1 MNWEEEED
9 EKDNNLSNE
18 EDEKKDSQ
26 SDSESGEAKPKV
38 RTPKQKLKDLIK
50 ENYHSIKNAIPQK
63 DFSIIYEKFENTIKN
78 LDKILSL
85 FPKDELPIFF
95 LELITIV
102 EESLNI
108 SKEEQKSLKKE
119 WNVSYN
125 NIKKSINK
133 HKQIEPLIKEYKQ
146 KRPTEEELKK
156 EEQAEEEEDKLN
168 EKSSDSENEEEINII
183 ELMKLDENKTP
194 AERRLKWD
202 KKEKKVVEKKDK
214 EENKEKKKKDINK
227 KTKYY
232 DEKESE
238 NIGKVDEEKIT
249 EEQINKEYNE
259 FYNQRGQSK
268 SPIENVSRLD
278 YLFSKTENVSLKI
291 KLLSLSNLIIFD
303 TNPGQLSSISI
314 NLWEKIYNSIL
325 TLLELYDELI
335 KTKNEKNQKDIENI
349 SSTLQ
354 NNLTSITEKLEN
366 ELYKSLQFTDNSS
379 IDYVTVIK
387 HEIIFLSLCKKV
399 ENFFKN
405 LNNKNSIAKIYLL
418 VILHIYYKSEDLI
431 KTIIKKL
438 NIQLNE
444 DDYLQKMLNEDSK
457 EYFKL
462 LCNEIYQNLDEKN
475 KVKSML
481 CNVYYLCIKNNF
493 EEAKSLF
500 NSSYSYEIISIFKD
514 EQLKTLF
521 NRTFAQLGLCAF
533 RNGKLNE
540 SLLYLQ
546 PLCSNGTTK
555 LKEYLSQSYNKENEK
570 NILFDKDDKKRAIPH
585 LMLINVDEIECVFY
599 LSSMICDISNILLN
613 KLGTC
618 RNVKSFGN
626 FFSKML
632 INYEKQIFNGPPE
645 SNKERVLAASQ
656 FIIKGD
662 WKNCLNGI
670 NKIKLFNKYSDVKNM
685 ICDKIKKV
693 SLKCYLIFY
702 QKEYNN
708 INLEML
714 EKRFELS
721 KDEIKKIINDMI
733 LDGELKA
740 KWKKNTLK
748 IISEDRDTA
757 NIMKKLVNN
766 VEIISKQ
773 NLELLQIAILGNLD
787 D

>member
-1 MNWEEEED
+1 MNWEEDEE
-9 EKDNNLSNE
+9 ESNE
-18 EDEKKDSQ
+18 INEGEEKKGSR
-26 SDSESGEAKPKV
+26 SDSESGETKPKV

-50 ENYHSIKNAIPQK
+50 SNYHSIKNSIPQK
-63 DFSIIYEKFENTIKN
+63 DYSIIYEKFENTLKN

-119 WNVSYN
+119 WNIAYN
-125 NIKKSINK
+125 NIKKLIMK
-133 HKQIEPLIKEYKQ
+133 HKKIEPLIKEYKQ

-194 AERRLKWD
+194 AERRLKWV

-227 KTKYY
+227 KTKFY

-278 YLFSKTENVSLKI
+278 YLFSKTDNVILKI
-291 KLLSLSNLIIFD
+291 RLLSLSNLIIFD

-366 ELYKSLQFTDNSS
+366 ELYKSLQFTDNTS

-431 KTIIKKL
+431 KITIKKI
-438 NIQLNE
+438 NIKLNE
-444 DDYLQKMLNEDSK
+444 EDYLQKMLNPDSK
-457 EYFKL
+457 EYFKS
-462 LCNEIYQNLDEKN
+462 LCNEIYQYLDEKN

-481 CNVYYLCIKNNF
+481 CNVYYLCINNNF
-493 EEAKSLF
+493 EEAKLLF

-540 SLLYLQ
+540 CLLYLQ

-570 NILFDKDDKKRAIPH
+570 NVLFDKDDKKRAIPH

-599 LSSMICDISNILLN
+599 LSSMICDISNILLY
-613 KLGTC
+613 KLGTS
-618 RNVKSFGN
+618 RNIKSFGN

-632 INYEKQIFNGPPE
+632 SNYEKQIFNGPPE
-645 SNKERVLAASQ
+645 SNKERVLASSQ

-662 WKNCLNGI
+662 WKNCLNDI

-714 EKRFELS
+714 EKRFELN
-721 KDEIKKIINDMI
+721 KDEIKKIVNDMI

-740 KWKKNTLK
+740 KWKKNMLN

>member
-1 MNWEEEED
+1 M
-9 EKDNNLSNE
+9 
-18 EDEKKDSQ
+18 
-26 SDSESGEAKPKV
+26 
-38 RTPKQKLKDLIK
+38 
-50 ENYHSIKNAIPQK
+50 
-63 DFSIIYEKFENTIKN
+63 
-78 LDKILSL
+78 
-85 FPKDELPIFF
+85 
-95 LELITIV
+95 
-102 EESLNI
+102 
-108 SKEEQKSLKKE
+108 
-119 WNVSYN
+119 
-125 NIKKSINK
+125 
-133 HKQIEPLIKEYKQ
+133 
-146 KRPTEEELKK
+146 
-156 EEQAEEEEDKLN
+156 
-168 EKSSDSENEEEINII
+168 
-183 ELMKLDENKTP
+183 
-194 AERRLKWD
+194 
-202 KKEKKVVEKKDK
+202 
-214 EENKEKKKKDINK
+214 
-227 KTKYY
+227 
-232 DEKESE
+232 
-238 NIGKVDEEKIT
+238 
-249 EEQINKEYNE
+249 
-259 FYNQRGQSK
+259 
-268 SPIENVSRLD
+268 
-278 YLFSKTENVSLKI
+278 
-291 KLLSLSNLIIFD
+291 
-303 TNPGQLSSISI
+303 SSISI

-325 TLLELYDELI
+325 ILLDLYDELI
-335 KTKNEKNQKDIENI
+335 KSKNEKNQKDIENI

-387 HEIIFLSLCKKV
+387 HETIFLSLCKKV

-431 KTIIKKL
+431 KTIVKKL

-618 RNVKSFGN
+618 RNVKLFGN

-702 QKEYNN
+702 QKEYRNVS
-708 INLEML
+708 LEML
-714 EKRFELS
+714 EKRFELD
-721 KDEIKKIINDMI
+721 KDEIKKIVNDMI
-733 LDGELKA
+733 LDGEIKA
-740 KWKKNTLK
+740 KWKKNVLN

-766 VEIISKQ
+766 VETISRQ
-773 NLELLQIAILGNLD
+773 NLELLQIAILGD
-787 D
+787 DDN

>member
-1 MNWEEEED
+1 MNWEEDEE
-9 EKDNNLSNE
+9 ESNE
-18 EDEKKDSQ
+18 INEEEEKKNSQ

-194 AERRLKWD
+194 AERRLKWV

-227 KTKYY
+227 KTKFY

-278 YLFSKTENVSLKI
+278 YLFSKTDNVILKI
-291 KLLSLSNLIIFD
+291 RLLSLSNLIIFD

-379 IDYVTVIK
+379 IDYLTVIK

-431 KTIIKKL
+431 KITIKKI
-438 NIQLNE
+438 NIKLNE
-444 DDYLQKMLNEDSK
+444 EDYLQKMLNPDSK
-457 EYFKL
+457 EYFKS
-462 LCNEIYQNLDEKN
+462 LCNEIYQYLDEKN

-540 SLLYLQ
+540 CLLYLQ

-570 NILFDKDDKKRAIPH
+570 NILFDKDDKKRAIPYI
-585 LMLINVDEIECVFY
+585 MLINVDEIECVFY

-645 SNKERVLAASQ
+645 SNKERVLASSQ

-662 WKNCLNGI
+662 WKNCLNDI

>member
-194 AERRLKWD
+194 AERRLKWV

-227 KTKYY
+227 KTKFY

-379 IDYVTVIK
+379 IDYLTVIK

-399 ENFFKN
+399 ENFFNN

-431 KTIIKKL
+431 KITIKKI
-438 NIQLNE
+438 NIKLNE
-444 DDYLQKMLNEDSK
+444 EDYLQKMLNPDSK
-457 EYFKL
+457 EYFKS
-462 LCNEIYQNLDEKN
+462 LCNEIYQYLDEKN

-540 SLLYLQ
+540 CLLYLQ

-570 NILFDKDDKKRAIPH
+570 NILFDKDDKKRAIPYI
-585 LMLINVDEIECVFY
+585 MLINVDEIECVFY

-645 SNKERVLAASQ
+645 SNKERVLASSQ

-662 WKNCLNGI
+662 WKNCLNDI

>member
-1 MNWEEEED
+1 MNWEEDEE
-9 EKDNNLSNE
+9 ESNE
-18 EDEKKDSQ
+18 INEGEEKKGSR
-26 SDSESGEAKPKV
+26 SDSESGETKPKV

-50 ENYHSIKNAIPQK
+50 SNYHNIKNAIPQK
-63 DFSIIYEKFENTIKN
+63 DFSIIYEKFENTLKN

-119 WNVSYN
+119 WNIAYN
-125 NIKKSINK
+125 NIKKLIMK
-133 HKQIEPLIKEYKQ
+133 HKKIEPLIKEYKQ

-194 AERRLKWD
+194 AERRLKWV

-214 EENKEKKKKDINK
+214 EDIKEKKKKDISK
-227 KTKYY
+227 KTKFH
-232 DEKESE
+232 DDKENE
-238 NIGKVDEEKIT
+238 NIKIDEEKIT
-249 EEQINKEYNE
+249 EEQIFKEYNE
-259 FYNQRGQSK
+259 LSNQRGQSK

-278 YLFSKTENVSLKI
+278 YLFSKTDNVILKI
-291 KLLSLSNLIIFD
+291 RLLSLSNLIIFD

-325 TLLELYDELI
+325 ILLELYDELI

-379 IDYVTVIK
+379 IDYLTVIK

-418 VILHIYYKSEDLI
+418 VILHIYYKSDDLI
-431 KTIIKKL
+431 KTTIKKL

-444 DDYLQKMLNEDSK
+444 EDYLQKMLNEDSK

-481 CNVYYLCIKNNF
+481 CNVYYLCINNNF
-493 EEAKSLF
+493 EEAKLLF

-599 LSSMICDISNILLN
+599 LSSMICDITNILLN

-618 RNVKSFGN
+618 RNVKLFGN

-685 ICDKIKKV
+685 ISNKIKNV

-714 EKRFELS
+714 EKRFELN
-721 KDEIKKIINDMI
+721 KDEIKKIVNDMI

-740 KWKKNTLK
+740 KWKKNMLN

-766 VEIISKQ
+766 VETISTQ
-773 NLELLQIAILGNLD
+773 NLELLQIAILGND
-787 D
+787 DN

>member
-1 MNWEEEED
+1 
-9 EKDNNLSNE
+9 
-18 EDEKKDSQ
+18 
-26 SDSESGEAKPKV
+26 
-38 RTPKQKLKDLIK
+38 
-50 ENYHSIKNAIPQK
+50 
-63 DFSIIYEKFENTIKN
+63 
-78 LDKILSL
+78 
-85 FPKDELPIFF
+85 
-95 LELITIV
+95 
-102 EESLNI
+102 
-108 SKEEQKSLKKE
+108 
-119 WNVSYN
+119 
-125 NIKKSINK
+125 
-133 HKQIEPLIKEYKQ
+133 
-146 KRPTEEELKK
+146 
-156 EEQAEEEEDKLN
+156 
-168 EKSSDSENEEEINII
+168 
-183 ELMKLDENKTP
+183 MKLDENKTP
-194 AERRLKWD
+194 AERRLKWV

-227 KTKYY
+227 KTKFY

-379 IDYVTVIK
+379 IDYLTVIK

-431 KTIIKKL
+431 KITIKKI
-438 NIQLNE
+438 NIKLNE
-444 DDYLQKMLNEDSK
+444 EDYLQKMLNPDSK
-457 EYFKL
+457 EYFKS
-462 LCNEIYQNLDEKN
+462 LCNEIYQYLDEKN

-540 SLLYLQ
+540 CLLYLQ

-570 NILFDKDDKKRAIPH
+570 NILFDKDDKKRAIPYI
-585 LMLINVDEIECVFY
+585 MLINVDEIECVFY

-645 SNKERVLAASQ
+645 SNKERVLASSQ

-662 WKNCLNGI
+662 WKNCLNDI